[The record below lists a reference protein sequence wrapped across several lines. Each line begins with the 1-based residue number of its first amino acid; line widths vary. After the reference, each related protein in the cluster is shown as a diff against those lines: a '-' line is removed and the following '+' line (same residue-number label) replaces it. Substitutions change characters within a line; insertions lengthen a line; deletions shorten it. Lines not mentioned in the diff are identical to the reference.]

1 MKRTFGLFVLV
12 MFVLGTV
19 TGAFGTEQSDGIL
32 NVMQEELHRDITT
45 LGNASQA
52 PMYYLQYEVTEER
65 NYDLTAAHGAFRSP
79 HSSFHRYLDVDVRV
93 GSPAL
98 DNTHE
103 IRGGNRM
110 DNYTPWR
117 EVDFPVENDSGAIR
131 AALWAETE
139 YQYRMAQERYTKV
152 LTNRQVKVQEEDR
165 SDDFSSVTPQI
176 YTEESE
182 TTPIDTTYWRGIM
195 RKVAEYFTGF
205 PFVYN
210 SDVGLDATD
219 KVTYMVSSEGHR
231 LQYGN
236 HYLRLGFWVSGM
248 AEDGME
254 LYRDDSFNTAIM
266 GYMPDEA
273 TVMKT
278 AERLVNE
285 LDALIHAPLVEP
297 YIGPAILKNRASG
310 VFFHEIFGH
319 RMEGHRQKSVTEGQ
333 TFTKKVNQQILPVF
347 LSVYDDPTL
356 ANFRGTDLRG
366 YYKFDDEG
374 TPAQRV
380 ILVQNGILRNFL
392 MSRSPI
398 QNFTASN
405 GHGRR
410 EYGFNIVS
418 RMANTIVQSSKTVP
432 YERLRQMLIEE
443 CKKQG
448 KPYGLVFDDI
458 EGGFTMTGRRMPQA
472 FKVLPLLVY
481 RVYAD
486 GRPDEVVR
494 GVDIVGTPL
503 TCFSKIIMTADD
515 DGVFNGTCGAESGGV
530 PVSAVSPSILVSEI
544 EVEKRVKEQEKPPI
558 LPPPE
563 HDKGSGGGLQ

>member
-1 MKRTFGLFVLV
+1 MKQFLRRCIFIVLI
-12 MFVLGTV
+12 LL
-19 TGAFGTEQSDGIL
+19 AQSIGFAAESPAGIL
-32 NVMQEELHRDITT
+32 DVMQTELNRSMTNLAGASDI
-45 LGNASQA
+45 
-52 PMYYLQYEVTEER
+52 PMYYLQYAVTEER
-65 NYDLTAAHGAFRSP
+65 NYTLSASNGAFDSP
-79 HSSFHRYLDVDVRV
+79 HTSFRRYLDVDVRV
-93 GSPAL
+93 GSMAL

-103 IRGGNRM
+103 IRGGGWQ
-110 DNYTPWR
+110 DNWSPR
-117 EVDFPVENDSGAIR
+117 RQVDFAVESDPDAIR
-131 AALWAETE
+131 AALWSETE
-139 YQYRMAQERYTKV
+139 YQYRMSQERYTKV
-152 LTNRQVKVQEEDR
+152 LTNRQVKVQEEDQ
-165 SDDFSSVTPQI
+165 SDDFSPVSPPKYVEE
-176 YTEESE
+176 TEG
-182 TTPIDTTYWRGIM
+182 TQVDTTYWRGIM

-205 PFVYN
+205 PYVYN
-210 SDVGLDATD
+210 SDVWFATTD
-219 KVTYMVSSEGHR
+219 RISYMVSSEGHR
-231 LQYGN
+231 LEHGN
-236 HYLRLGFWVSGM
+236 HYLRLGFGVSGM

-254 LYRDDSFNTAIM
+254 LDRSEIFSTATMGHMPDETAIM
-266 GYMPDEA
+266 
-273 TVMKT
+273 KS

-285 LDALIHAPLVEP
+285 LDALIHAPLVDP

-319 RMEGHRQKSVTEGQ
+319 RMEGHRQKRETEGQ

-380 ILVQNGILRNFL
+380 TLVENGILRNFL

-398 QNFTASN
+398 ENFTSSN

-410 EYGFNIVS
+410 QYGYNIVS
-418 RMANTIVQSSKTVP
+418 RMGNTIIQSSKTVS

-448 KPYGLVFDDI
+448 KPYGLIFDDI
-458 EGGFTMTGRRMPQA
+458 AGGFTMTGRWFPQA

-503 TCFSKIIMTADD
+503 TCFSKIVMTADD
-515 DGVFNGTCGAESGGV
+515 DGVFNGTCGAESGMV
-530 PVSAVSPSILVSEI
+530 PVSGVSPSILVSEI

-563 HDKGSGGGLQ
+563 HDKGVGGGLQ

>member
-1 MKRTFGLFVLV
+1 MNRLRRLYVFMLFVL
-12 MFVLGTV
+12 LALSIGYT
-19 TGAFGTEQSDGIL
+19 AEQPAGIL
-32 NVMQEELHRDITT
+32 DIMQTELNRSMAN
-45 LGNASQA
+45 LAGASEV
-52 PMYYLQYEVTEER
+52 PMYYLQYAVTEER
-65 NYDLTAAHGAFRSP
+65 NYNLSASNGAFESP
-79 HSSFHRYLDVDVRV
+79 RSSFHRYLDVDVRV
-93 GSPAL
+93 GSMAL

-103 IRGGNRM
+103 IRGGGWQ
-110 DNYTPWR
+110 DNWSPR
-117 EVDFPVENDSGAIR
+117 RQVDFPVESAPDAIR

-152 LTNRQVKVQEEDR
+152 VTNRQVKVQEEDQ
-165 SDDFSSVTPQI
+165 SDDFSAISPPK
-176 YTEESE
+176 YTEITES
-182 TTPIDTTYWRGIM
+182 TSIDTIYWRGIM

-205 PFVYN
+205 PFVYD
-210 SDVGLDATD
+210 SDVWLAARD

-231 LQYGN
+231 LEHGN
-236 HYLRLGFWVSGM
+236 HYLGLGFEVSGM

-254 LYRDDSFNTAIM
+254 LYRYESFNTATM
-266 GYMPDEA
+266 GHMPDEA
-273 TVMKT
+273 TIMKT

-285 LDALIHAPLVEP
+285 LNALIHAPLVDP

-319 RMEGHRQKSVTEGQ
+319 RMEGHRQKSETEGQ

-347 LSVYDDPTL
+347 LSIYDDPTL
-356 ANFRGTDLRG
+356 ANFRGIDLRG

-380 ILVQNGILRNFL
+380 TLVENGILRNFL

-398 QNFTASN
+398 ENFTSSN

-410 EYGFNIVS
+410 QSGYSIVS
-418 RMANTIVQSSKTVP
+418 RMGNTIIQSSKTVP

-448 KPYGLVFDDI
+448 KPYGLIFDDI
-458 EGGFTMTGRRMPQA
+458 AGGFTMTGRRSPQA

-515 DGVFNGTCGAESGGV
+515 DGVFNGTCGAESGMV
-530 PVSAVSPSILVSEI
+530 PVSGVSPSILVSEI
-544 EVEKRVKEQEKPPI
+544 EVEKRQKEQEKPPI

-563 HDKGSGGGLQ
+563 HDKGVGGIQ